1 MDLHDSEGTGGAVIA
16 SSTTVSMASQT
27 AGTPATWYTFSFAG
41 QGITLLPGRA
51 YTLKLVRLS
60 TYSGAFSMCGNVY
73 ADGIQYWL
81 GYSPDSPYD
90 MSFRVFGN

>member
-1 MDLHDSEGTGGAVIA
+1 MIA

-51 YTLKLVRLS
+51 YTLKLVCLS

-73 ADGIQYWL
+73 ADGVQYWL

-90 MSFRVFGN
+90 MSFRVLSN